1 MRFTSLGS
9 AVAIIA
15 ALTLTG
21 CTASAP
27 QSASCAPKLTEGPI
41 TASTQVSGAFGEVP
55 TITTSGKPSANASE
69 REVVLSGDEN
79 GRPAQ
84 ANDVVSVNFV
94 VIDADNGK
102 ELQVTEFDA
111 DKGAAPVLLTQDFT
125 FTGLYEGLLCAQ
137 PGDRILLAIAPKD
150 GLGSEALASF
160 GVSEKST
167 LLMAVDV
174 VDVRAP
180 RSEGAVRQLP
190 NGFPNVVTDA
200 EGRVGIVLPP
210 SNPGTVLEK
219 AVRIEG
225 DGSVIDKSDVVF
237 GQVLTVDWTSRQIL
251 ASTWAD
257 GSPTSFGSELDGDAL
272 RTQLTGYKVGSQI
285 VLITPGQSGPQ
296 VSVVDII
303 GIG

>member
-1 MRFTSLGS
+1 M
-9 AVAIIA
+9 AITA

-21 CTASAP
+21 CTASTP
-27 QSASCAPKLTEGPI
+27 ASDSCSPRLTEGPI
-41 TASTQVSGAFGEVP
+41 TASTEVKGEFGSVP
-55 TITTSGKPSANASE
+55 KIVTSGKPSANASE
-69 REVVLSGDEN
+69 RKVVLSGDKD

-84 ANDVVSVNFV
+84 ANDVVSVNFL
-94 VIDADNGK
+94 VIDADTGK

-111 DKGAAPVLLTQDFT
+111 DKGAAPVILSQDFT

-137 PGDRILLAIAPKD
+137 PGDRVLLAIAPRD

-180 RSEGAVRQLP
+180 RSEGAVLQLP
-190 NGFPNVVTDA
+190 NGFPNVVTDSA
-200 EGRVGIVLPP
+200 GRVGIVLPP
-210 SNPGTVLEK
+210 SNPGIVLKK
-219 AVRIEG
+219 AIRIEG

-272 RTQLTGYKVGSQI
+272 RKQLTGYNVGSQI